1 MFTAVPLGMS
11 PILDGVRIFLALL
24 LLLPFY
30 VLLDS
35 LRPWRH
41 AVEADFDEPKEG
53 MYGYTWM
60 SGILIIVGL
69 SSYVPSILV
78 RLGVEIGAVPGAISG
93 LALFLMIVLF
103 FAYLKRV
110 VLNPYMRRYR
120 KEIRRQ
126 KKLEAAGTPVEAGEY
141 DKEEVLRHKKSVEK
155 QRYGFGADRELDE
168 LAETA
173 ADTSDDDRSES
184 ADKNATTKKK
194 KEPKSDKV

>member
-11 PILDGVRIFLALL
+11 PILDGVRVFLALL

-53 MYGYTWM
+53 MQGYIWM

-69 SSYVPSILV
+69 SAYVPALLV

-120 KEIRRQ
+120 KEMRRQ
-126 KKLEAAGTPVEAGEY
+126 KRLENAGTPVEAGDF
-141 DKEEVLRHKKSVEK
+141 DKEEVLRHKKATEK
-155 QRYGFGADRELDE
+155 QRYGFGADREPDE
-168 LAETA
+168 VEATVTDTPTGDKA
-173 ADTSDDDRSES
+173 A
-184 ADKNATTKKK
+184 N
-194 KEPKSDKV
+194 